1 MTSEGGLRGSAER
14 NERGGLRGSAER
26 TPQAAGRGDA
36 ARLFVGTY
44 TEGTASEGIYTLA
57 CDAKAG
63 RLAVDRM
70 TRTLAN
76 PSFLVPWGTL
86 VCAAHELPDRGC
98 MATYAVRADGSLA
111 LVDARAT
118 SDDAGTCFVA
128 VHPAGR
134 ALYGANYQSGS
145 VGCCPLG
152 RDGSLGAPFPSV
164 HHGGHGAN
172 PERQEAPHVHT
183 LGFVPG
189 TSQLVAVDLGI
200 DALTR
205 YRTME
210 TGALA
215 LPPLA
220 VERVPAGSG
229 PRIMAY
235 HPRLPLAAV
244 VDELANDVLDAPRP
258 LGPARP
264 DGRRRRATGNRSDSA
279 VGSGG
284 DSAGGGRRTADTRR
298 PSDGAGRRRIRSRRT
313 LASPPHEPGRARRL
327 RAGRAAPVRFRARRR
342 PDGGLRP
349 GPGGARHQALGLS
362 FGWPR
367 ATPLLALPFRRAA
380 GGGQPG
386 QRNRGPLPAGQQR
399 RARRSGARRGAAG
412 LLRRLGASDLKPH
425 ACEDDAGRHAHARRG
440 HAPETMSCR
449 ARGRSGRTRFVTP
462 RSHPLRTSAE

>member
-1 MTSEGGLRGSAER
+1 MTPEAGLREGAERDERGGLRGSAGR
-14 NERGGLRGSAER
+14 TPRTDGRGGLRGSAER
-26 TPQAAGRGDA
+26 TPRTDGRGDA

-44 TEGTASEGIYTLA
+44 TEGTGSEGIYTLA
-57 CDAKAG
+57 FDAKAR
-63 RLAVDRM
+63 RLAVERT

-76 PSFLVPWGTL
+76 PSFLVPWGQL

-145 VGCCPLG
+145 IGCCPLG
-152 RDGSLGAPFPSV
+152 RGGSLGAPFPSV

-189 TSQLVAVDLGI
+189 TSHLVAVDLGI

-244 VDELANDVLDAPRP
+244 VDELANDVLVFHIGEAAAAWTLLGRWNLLGRPEEDGASPETEATAPSEAEAAAQAAVVGRP
-258 LGPARP
+258 TRAGHPTGPAGGASGHDELSPARRTNLAAHGAFAP
-264 DGRRRRATGNRSDSA
+264 DGRRLYVSVRGSDLMVVFDLDREGHATKRSA
-279 VGSGG
+279 FPSGG
-284 DSAGGGRRTADTRR
+284 RGPRHFSLSPSGELLAVANQDSGTVALFRL
-298 PSDGAGRRRIRSRRT
+298 DG
-313 LASPPHEPGRARRL
+313 ED
-327 RAGRAAPVRFRARRR
+327 APV
-342 PDGGLRP
+342 
-349 GPGGARHQALGLS
+349 
-362 FGWPR
+362 
-367 ATPLLALPFRRAA
+367 
-380 GGGQPG
+380 
-386 QRNRGPLPAGQQR
+386 
-399 RARRSGARRGAAG
+399 
-412 LLRRLGASDLKPH
+412 
-425 ACEDDAGRHAHARRG
+425 EVAHAEVPQ
-440 HAPETMSCR
+440 ASCVVWEPQ
-449 ARGRSGRTRFVTP
+449 A
-462 RSHPLRTSAE
+462 

>member
-1 MTSEGGLRGSAER
+1 
-14 NERGGLRGSAER
+14 
-26 TPQAAGRGDA
+26 
-36 ARLFVGTY
+36 
-44 TEGTASEGIYTLA
+44 
-57 CDAKAG
+57 
-63 RLAVDRM
+63 M

-244 VDELANDVLDAPRP
+244 VDELANDVLVFHIGEAADVWTLLGRWDLLGRTEEDGAPP
-258 LGPARP
+258 ETE
-264 DGRRRRATGNRSDSA
+264 ATAPS
-279 VGSGG
+279 GSGG
-284 DSAGGGRRTADTRR
+284 DAQAAVVGRPTRAAIRRGRPAAHPVTTNSRQPAARTWPRTA
-298 PSDGAGRRRIRSRRT
+298 PSRRT
-313 LASPPHEPGRARRL
+313 GRRL
-327 RAGRAAPVRFRARRR
+327 YVSVRGGDLMVVFDLDREGHATRRSAFPSGGR
-342 PDGGLRP
+342 
-349 GPGGARHQALGLS
+349 GPRHFSLS
-362 FGWPR
+362 PSGE
-367 ATPLLALPFRRAA
+367 LLAVANQDSGTVALFR
-380 GGGQPG
+380 
-386 QRNRGPLPAGQQR
+386 LD
-399 RARRSGARRGAAG
+399 SK
-412 LLRRLGASDLKPH
+412 D
-425 ACEDDAGRHAHARRG
+425 
-440 HAPETMSCR
+440 APEEVARAEVPQASCVVWEPQ
-449 ARGRSGRTRFVTP
+449 T
-462 RSHPLRTSAE
+462 

>member
-14 NERGGLRGSAER
+14 NERGGLRGNAER

-244 VDELANDVLDAPRP
+244 VDELANDVLVFHIGEAADVWTLLGRWDLLGRTEEDGAPPETEATAPSEAEATAQAAVVGRP
-258 LGPARP
+258 TRAGHPTGPAGGASGHDELSPARRTNLAAHGAFAP
-264 DGRRRRATGNRSDSA
+264 DGRRLYVSVRGGDLMVVFDLDREGHATRRSA
-279 VGSGG
+279 FPSGG
-284 DSAGGGRRTADTRR
+284 RGPRHFSLS
-298 PSDGAGRRRIRSRRT
+298 PSG
-313 LASPPHEPGRARRL
+313 E
-327 RAGRAAPVRFRARRR
+327 
-342 PDGGLRP
+342 
-349 GPGGARHQALGLS
+349 
-362 FGWPR
+362 
-367 ATPLLALPFRRAA
+367 LLAVANQDSGTVALFR
-380 GGGQPG
+380 
-386 QRNRGPLPAGQQR
+386 LD
-399 RARRSGARRGAAG
+399 SK
-412 LLRRLGASDLKPH
+412 D
-425 ACEDDAGRHAHARRG
+425 
-440 HAPETMSCR
+440 APEEVARAEVPQASCVVWEPQ
-449 ARGRSGRTRFVTP
+449 T
-462 RSHPLRTSAE
+462 

>member
-1 MTSEGGLRGSAER
+1 MTPEAGLREGAERDERGGLRGSAGR
-14 NERGGLRGSAER
+14 TPRTDGRGGLRGSAER
-26 TPQAAGRGDA
+26 TPRTDGRGDA

-44 TEGTASEGIYTLA
+44 TEGTGSEGIYTLA
-57 CDAKAG
+57 FDAKAR
-63 RLAVDRM
+63 RLTVERT

-76 PSFLVPWGTL
+76 PSFLVPWGQL

-145 VGCCPLG
+145 IGCCPLG
-152 RDGSLGAPFPSV
+152 RGGSLGAPFPSV

-189 TSQLVAVDLGI
+189 TSHLVAVDLGI

-244 VDELANDVLDAPRP
+244 VDELANDVLVFHIGEAAAAWTLLGRWNLLGRP
-258 LGPARP
+258 EE
-264 DGRRRRATGNRSDSA
+264 
-279 VGSGG
+279 
-284 DSAGGGRRTADTRR
+284 
-298 PSDGAGRRRIRSRRT
+298 DGA
-313 LASPPHEPGRARRL
+313 SPETEATAPSTTMATTVVVPS
-327 RAGRAAPVRFRARRR
+327 PVR
-342 PDGGLRP
+342 
-349 GPGGARHQALGLS
+349 
-362 FGWPR
+362 
-367 ATPLLALPFRRAA
+367 
-380 GGGQPG
+380 
-386 QRNRGPLPAGQQR
+386 
-399 RARRSGARRGAAG
+399 
-412 LLRRLGASDLKPH
+412 
-425 ACEDDAGRHAHARRG
+425 
-440 HAPETMSCR
+440 
-449 ARGRSGRTRFVTP
+449 
-462 RSHPLRTSAE
+462 